1 MGGWRHGF
9 RYAAADKSEFDWRL
23 LLRSFTFMRG
33 YVWALAL
40 SILTVIAVTVTD
52 LYQPRL
58 LQLAIDRDIAG
69 RDMSGLMRTTA
80 IYLGIVLAHHVTV
93 GAQIWVTHW
102 LGENVTRDM
111 RHRLFEHVQ
120 ALSLRF
126 HDDSELGDTIS
137 RMTND
142 IDLLNEL
149 LSNGL
154 VTLVN
159 IVVTLG
165 GVLIAMSSMNARLT
179 LVASA
184 VVPLMYVVTAVFRQ
198 WVGQAYRLTRETVA
212 KVTARVEEGVTG
224 VRIIQAFAQEEHDLA
239 TFQRTNEE
247 NRQATLEAAA
257 VRAVYFPAIDLTG
270 SIGMGLVL
278 WFGGTAIL
286 RDQLTVGV
294 LVAFISY
301 LFRFFQPIRSLT
313 VLYDQVL
320 AAMAASERIFE
331 LLDAEPEVQD
341 RPDAHKL
348 TDVEGHV
355 RFDNVRF
362 GYKEDQPVLEGI
374 SLEVH
379 PGEMIAIVGAT
390 GAGKTTIISLLQRL
404 YDIWDGSITVDGW
417 DLREISMQSLRRH
430 LGVVLQDGF
439 LFSDTIRENI
449 RYGRLDATDEEV
461 AEAAQSVGAEEFIL
475 RMEDGYDTEVRERGE
490 KLSMGERQLVC
501 LARALVADPRILIL
515 DEATSS
521 IDPYTELVIQRGLE
535 EMFKERT
542 SIVIAHRLST
552 VRRADRIYMM
562 DHGRVVEV
570 GTHDELSAKGGL
582 YRTLYEMQFK
592 DQEQPAEAQT
602 GS

>member
-9 RYAAADKSEFDWRL
+9 RYAAADKAEFDWRL
-23 LLRSFTFMRG
+23 LLRSFAFMRP

-40 SILTVIAVTVTD
+40 SIFTVIAVTATD
-52 LYQPRL
+52 LYQPKL

-69 RDMSGLMRTTA
+69 KDMPGLMRTMA
-80 IYLGIVLAHHVTV
+80 IYLGMVLVHHATV
-93 GAQIWVTHW
+93 GVQIWVTNW
-102 LGENVTRDM
+102 LGQNVTRDL
-111 RHRLFEHVQ
+111 RHRLFKHVQ
-120 ALSLRF
+120 ELSLPF
-126 HDDSELGDTIS
+126 FDESEMGDTIS

-165 GVLIAMSSMNARLT
+165 GVLIAMLSMNARLT
-179 LVASA
+179 LVAVA
-184 VVPLMYVVTAVFRQ
+184 VIPLMYVVTAVFRK

-224 VRIIQAFAQEEHDLA
+224 VRIVQAFAQEEHDLA
-239 TFQRTNEE
+239 TFRRINEE

-257 VRAVYFPAIDLTG
+257 VRAVYFPAINLVGT
-270 SIGMGLVL
+270 IGMGLVI
-278 WFGGTAIL
+278 WSGGMAIL
-286 RDQLTVGV
+286 RGQLTVGV
-294 LVAFISY
+294 VVAFVSY

-331 LLDAEPEVQD
+331 LLDAEPEVED
-341 RPDAHKL
+341 RPDAHEL

-362 GYKEDQPVLEGI
+362 GYEQDQPVLEGI
-374 SLEVH
+374 NLEVH

-404 YDIWDGSITVDGW
+404 YDVWDGSIAVDGW
-417 DLREISMQSLRRH
+417 DLRDVTMQSLRRH

-461 AEAAQSVGAEEFIL
+461 AQAAQSVGAEEFIL
-475 RMEDGYDTEVRERGE
+475 RMGDGYDTEVRERGE

-521 IDPYTELVIQRGLE
+521 IDPYT
-535 EMFKERT
+535 
-542 SIVIAHRLST
+542 
-552 VRRADRIYMM
+552 
-562 DHGRVVEV
+562 
-570 GTHDELSAKGGL
+570 
-582 YRTLYEMQFK
+582 
-592 DQEQPAEAQT
+592 
-602 GS
+602 

>member
-9 RYAAADKSEFDWRL
+9 RYAAADKGEFDLRL
-23 LLRSFTFMRG
+23 LLRSFAFMRS
-33 YVWALAL
+33 YMWALAL
-40 SILTVIAVTVTD
+40 SVLTVLAVTVTD
-52 LYQPRL
+52 LYQPML
-58 LQLAIDRDIAG
+58 LRTAIDRDIAAG
-69 RDMSGLMRTTA
+69 DTPGLLRTMA
-80 IYLGIVLAHHVTV
+80 VYLGVVLAHHATV
-93 GAQIWVTHW
+93 AVQLWATNW
-102 LGENVTRDM
+102 LGQNVTRDL
-111 RHRLFEHVQ
+111 RERVFSHVQ
-120 ALSLRF
+120 TLSLRF
-126 HDDSELGDTIS
+126 FDRSETGDTIS
-137 RMTND
+137 RLTND

-165 GVLIAMSSMNARLT
+165 GVLVAMLSMNARLT
-179 LVASA
+179 LIAFA
-184 VVPLMYVVTAVFRQ
+184 VVPLMYLVTATFRQ

-239 TFQRTNEE
+239 TFRRINEE

-270 SIGMGLVL
+270 TVGMGLVL

-286 RDQLTVGV
+286 RGDLTVGV
-294 LVAFISY
+294 LVAFVSY

-331 LLDAEPEVQD
+331 LLDAEPEVLD
-341 RPDAHKL
+341 RPDAHVL
-348 TDVEGHV
+348 EDVEGHV
-355 RFDNVRF
+355 AFQDVRF
-362 GYKEDQPVLEGI
+362 GYEEGQPVLDGVNM
-374 SLEVH
+374 EVH

-390 GAGKTTIISLLQRL
+390 GAGKTTVISLLQRL
-404 YDIWDGSITVDGW
+404 YDVWEGKITVDGW
-417 DLREISMQSLRRH
+417 DLRDVTMASLRRH
-430 LGVVLQDGF
+430 MGVVLQDGF

-449 RYGRLDATDEEV
+449 RYGRLDASDEEV
-461 AEAAQSVGAEEFIL
+461 AAAARAVGAEEFIL
-475 RMEDGYDTEVRERGE
+475 RMENGYDTEVRERGE

-501 LARALVADPRILIL
+501 LARALVANPRILIL

-552 VRRADRIYMM
+552 VRRANRIYVMER
-562 DHGRVVEV
+562 GRVVEV
-570 GTHDELSAKGGL
+570 GPHEELLAKGGL
-582 YRTLYEMQFK
+582 YSMLYEMQFK
-592 DQEQPAEAQT
+592 AQEEAVARD
-602 GS
+602 

>member
-1 MGGWRHGF
+1 VGGWRHGF
-9 RYAAADKSEFDWRL
+9 RYAAADKGEFDWRL
-23 LLRSFTFMRG
+23 LLRSFKFMRP

-40 SILTVIAVTVTD
+40 SMFTVIIVTATD
-52 LYQPRL
+52 LYQPAL
-58 LQLAIDRDIAG
+58 LRLAIDRDIAG
-69 RDMSGLMRTTA
+69 KDMSGLMRTIA
-80 IYLGIVLAHHVTV
+80 LYVGLVVAHHVTV
-93 GAQIWVTHW
+93 GAQIWVTNW
-102 LGENVTRDM
+102 LGQNVTRDL
-111 RHRLFEHVQ
+111 RHRVFEHVQ
-120 ALSLRF
+120 MLSLRF
-126 HDDSELGDTIS
+126 FDGSEMGDTIS

-165 GVLIAMSSMNARLT
+165 GVLVAMLSMNARLT
-179 LVASA
+179 LVAFA
-184 VVPLMYVVTAVFRQ
+184 VVPLMYVVTAVFRR

-212 KVTARVEEGVTG
+212 RVTARVQEGVTG
-224 VRIIQAFAQEEHDLA
+224 VRIIQAFAQEEQDLA
-239 TFQRTNEE
+239 TFRRINEE
-247 NRQATLEAAA
+247 NRQATLDAAA

-270 SIGMGLVL
+270 TIGMGLVL
-278 WFGGTAIL
+278 WFGGMAFL
-286 RDQLTVGV
+286 RDELTVGV
-294 LVAFISY
+294 LVAFVSY
-301 LFRFFQPIRSLT
+301 LFRFFQPIRNLT

-331 LLDAEPEVQD
+331 LLDAEPEVVD
-341 RPDAHKL
+341 RPDAHEL
-348 TDVEGHV
+348 EDVEGHV
-355 RFDNVRF
+355 RLEDVRF
-362 GYKEDQPVLEGI
+362 GYEEGQPVLDGI
-374 SLEVH
+374 SMEAH

-390 GAGKTTIISLLQRL
+390 GAGKTTVISLLQRL
-404 YDIWDGSITVDGW
+404 YDVWDGRITVDGW
-417 DLREISMQSLRRH
+417 DLRDVTMHSLRRH

-461 AEAAQSVGAEEFIL
+461 EAAAQSVGAAEFIL
-475 RMEDGYDTEVRERGE
+475 RMEAGYDTEVRERGE

-501 LARALVADPRILIL
+501 LARALVANPRILIL

-552 VRRADRIYMM
+552 VRRADRIYVME
-562 DHGRVVEV
+562 HGRVVEV
-570 GTHDELSAKGGL
+570 GTHSELLAKGGL
-582 YRTLYEMQFK
+582 YSMLYEMQFK
-592 DQEQPAEAQT
+592 AQEEPAGAQA
-602 GS
+602 GV